1 MLHFGT
7 DNMNFGIVKK
17 SPVSN
22 NESVNKEPHRRGA
35 EIINETNF

>member
-7 DNMNFGIVKK
+7 DNMNSGIVKK

-22 NESVNKEPHRRGA
+22 NESVNKNLTEEERR
-35 EIINETNF
+35 